1 MLIIAR
7 FYLVLDLTG
16 LQEVFLWVKFNL
28 DTNILKL

>member
-16 LQEVFLWVKFNL
+16 LQEVVLWVKFNL